1 MDHHF
6 RSRLFEQPIQQA
18 YIVMAYVDR
27 DYKVMVH
34 LSLVMASIALACVV
48 MAI

>member
-18 YIVMAYVDR
+18 CIVIAYVDS
-27 DYKVMVH
+27 DYKVMVY
-34 LSLVMASIALACVV
+34 LSLVMASIALACIV
-48 MAI
+48 M